1 VRSIQTEPDLD
12 NLRVRILSL
21 HSIAPYAKRL
31 EFGDM
36 SRNLQPRPFMQR
48 GLQTQRQK
56 AINIVQ
62 RAVSQA
68 MRDMQGANIR

>member
-1 VRSIQTEPDLD
+1 
-12 NLRVRILSL
+12 
-21 HSIAPYAKRL
+21 
-31 EFGDM
+31 M

-68 MRDMQGANIR
+68 MRDMQELT